1 MFKALTLILQLV
13 NHRIRGL
20 NQVWVI
26 QVGYCSTL
34 RFLFF
39 FPTGLIF
46 FQGII
51 LWGKGCIEGGN
62 KKWQSQGQSSPLVS
76 WTAALSKPM
85 HQTLAFPHQG

>member
-1 MFKALTLILQLV
+1 MALTLILQLV
-13 NHRIRGL
+13 NHQICGL

-39 FPTGLIF
+39 STGLIF

-51 LWGKGCIEGGN
+51 VWGEG
-62 KKWQSQGQSSPLVS
+62 
-76 WTAALSKPM
+76 M
-85 HQTLAFPHQG
+85 Y

>member
-1 MFKALTLILQLV
+1 MFTALTLILQLV
-13 NHRIRGL
+13 NHQICGL

-34 RFLFF
+34 QFLFF
-39 FPTGLIF
+39 STGLIF

-51 LWGKGCIEGGN
+51 VWGEGVIEGGN

-85 HQTLAFPHQG
+85 HHALIFPH